1 MRKNNISGN
10 SHNQQD
16 ILEENN
22 KKIDDFKT
30 IIDEINKFPQ
40 TRFFKKLSKL
50 PKIKSKNCK
59 K

>member
-22 KKIDDFKT
+22 KIIDNFKT
-30 IIDEINKFPQ
+30 IIDEINKWTQ

-50 PKIKSKNCK
+50 PKTKSENCK